1 MTRLL
6 AGLRGRLSYANVTAS
21 VALFIAL
28 GGTGYAATRLP
39 RDSVASPQIVN
50 RSILSGDL
58 AASAKPRIIEI
69 YVADPARESYATV
82 NRRPAGRT
90 VTVTRGAPT
99 PGIWDIKVQPRKG
112 EVCAP
117 AAPVRRTAIN
127 VTFDIAPLGTGG
139 SPIIENAFS
148 VSTRRPDET
157 TGVDVPFY
165 LSVICLPG

>member
-6 AGLRGRLSYANVTAS
+6 AGLRGRLTYANVTAS
-21 VALFIAL
+21 VALFVAL

-58 AASAKPRIIEI
+58 RSSAKPRVIEV

-99 PGIWDIKVQPRKG
+99 PGIWDIKVQPRQG
-112 EVCAP
+112 EICAP
-117 AAPVRRTAIN
+117 AALVRRGSVD

-139 SPIIENAFS
+139 SPIIEDAFS
-148 VSTRRPDET
+148 ISTRRPDGT

-165 LSVICLPG
+165 VSVICISS